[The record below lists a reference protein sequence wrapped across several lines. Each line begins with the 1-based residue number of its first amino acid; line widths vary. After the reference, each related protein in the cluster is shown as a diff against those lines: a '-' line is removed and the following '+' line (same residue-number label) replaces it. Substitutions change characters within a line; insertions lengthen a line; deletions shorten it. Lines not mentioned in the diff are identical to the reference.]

1 MKRKKK
7 EKLIITNTF
16 KKLGDRGEKKG
27 AGRRWEIE
35 ISLNKLLNG

>member
-27 AGRRWEIE
+27 AGRKRNDP
-35 ISLNKLLNG
+35 SLVCPYE